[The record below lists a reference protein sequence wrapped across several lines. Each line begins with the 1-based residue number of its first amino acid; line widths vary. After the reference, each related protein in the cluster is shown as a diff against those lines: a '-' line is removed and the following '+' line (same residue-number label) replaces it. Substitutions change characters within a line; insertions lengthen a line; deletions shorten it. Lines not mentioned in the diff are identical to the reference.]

1 MKTIVVYKFIS
12 LEIYTMNEKEEIKE
26 KSTVLPGCCVGVSSS
41 SDSRLL
47 LNAVGDGNNLRDS
60 GKLFQKNAPLCL
72 TVKCL
77 IHEVFD
83 R

>member
-1 MKTIVVYKFIS
+1 M
-12 LEIYTMNEKEEIKE
+12 
-26 KSTVLPGCCVGVSSS
+26 GVSSS

-47 LNAVGDGNNLRDS
+47 LNAVRDGDNLRDS
-60 GKLFQKNAPLCL
+60 GKLFQKNAPLRL

-77 IHEVFD
+77 IHELFD